1 MMNRFF
7 PKYLYLK
14 SLPIHRLYLPIFI
27 LSILSSGY
35 LLSKEINLDWP
46 IHTESLSLRIT
57 SLFGESRGDHFHNGV
72 DISSDSESVYSMGEG
87 TIVYSRYKTDN
98 PFQAEFGSGN
108 CIWINHGK
116 GILSAYYHLKDE
128 REDGFLNRQK
138 VKRNEIIGKTGN
150 TGHSSG
156 SHLHFIIATEN
167 GKKIINPL
175 TVLSKIEDSKPPFIG
190 SIILTNGENYTYI
203 NDGENI
209 NISKPFPI
217 TVNIHDTGEKP
228 GQKRGVHIVEFLV
241 NNKVV
246 KKSKFDSI
254 SLIGQYW
261 TNETGLKFD
270 ELYFKGNYYIDDIN
284 FRSGQNNIEVK
295 ATDFNGNESIK
306 YFTFNVNRIK

>member
-1 MMNRFF
+1 MKIKRLFF
-7 PKYLYLK
+7 HMPK
-14 SLPIHRLYLPIFI
+14 SIFYNLFFFSFFI
-27 LSILSSGY
+27 ISTFTGAY
-35 LLSKEINLDWP
+35 LLPQDLDLSWP
-46 IHTESLSLRIT
+46 IHTDSLSLRIT

-72 DISSDSESVYSMGEG
+72 DISSDSENIYSVGEG

-116 GILSAYYHLKDE
+116 GVLSAYYHLKDE
-128 REDGFLNRQK
+128 REEGFLNK
-138 VKRNEIIGKTGN
+138 KIIKKDEIIAKTGN

-175 TVLSKIEDSKPPFIG
+175 TVLSKIEDSKSPFIG
-190 SIILTNGENYTYI
+190 SLILTNGENYTYI

-209 NISKPFPI
+209 NISRAFPI

-228 GQKRGVHIVEFLV
+228 GQKRGVHIVEFSV
-241 NNKVV
+241 NNNIV

-254 SLIGQYW
+254 SLEGQFW

-270 ELYFKGNYYIDDIN
+270 ELYYKNNYYIDDIN
-284 FRSGQNNIEVK
+284 FRSGQNTIQVK
-295 ATDFNGNESIK
+295 AIDFSGNESIK